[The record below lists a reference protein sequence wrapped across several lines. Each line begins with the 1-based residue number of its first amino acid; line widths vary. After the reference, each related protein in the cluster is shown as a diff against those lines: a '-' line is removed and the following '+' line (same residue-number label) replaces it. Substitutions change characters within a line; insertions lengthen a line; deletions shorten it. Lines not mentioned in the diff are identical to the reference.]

1 MKTNEIFDI
10 KRFGTYW
17 LTDLKACINQYGLA
31 LLLIGF
37 IGLITY
43 VVAGIYTLVFSGSWY
58 SMGEVGW
65 ALMLGVGFAILIMS
79 MSVKCYG
86 QITEKRAG
94 SLFLSIPVST
104 FEKYLSMVI
113 NIGIVFP
120 LAYGIIYLSTNLVV
134 SFLDPESVKFLLSYN
149 LHDLEIVRGLFENQ
163 IGSLTYFIS
172 PWTMID
178 DALGAAYTFLLGA
191 IFFRKNKTVL
201 TILAVMAFGMVLST
215 ITSPFII
222 NYVNDI
228 DALLDQYTDQGAI
241 EYVNNMFNNMKI
253 IDIINDIVTLIALN
267 VAIFFRIKTLKH

>member
-65 ALMLGVGFAILIMS
+65 AVMLGVGFTILIMS

-86 QITEKRAG
+86 QITEKRTG

-120 LAYGIIYLSTNLVV
+120 LAYGIIYLSTNLAV
-134 SFLDPESVKFLLSYN
+134 SLIDTESVKFLLSYN

-222 NYVNDI
+222 NYVSDI
-228 DALLDQYTDQGAI
+228 DVLLDQYTAQEAI

-253 IDIINDIVTLIALN
+253 IDIINDIVILIALN